1 MTQIVELGQ
10 KTLLVQID
18 TSEIVETDDGL
29 MLPCMNGETP
39 VTLRMPAEMKGKL
52 PVVPRRAT
60 VSGNCYLKV
69 GLNDDLQIE
78 GQEDMFVS
86 EMRVFEDIPTS
97 RDLVT
102 EVIEIPY

>member
-10 KTLLVQID
+10 KTLLVHID
-18 TSEIVETDDGL
+18 TSEIVETDEGVT
-29 MLPCMNGETP
+29 LPCMNGETP
-39 VTLRMPAEMKGKL
+39 ITLHMPASMMGDL

-60 VSGNCYLKV
+60 VSGNCYLKIS
-69 GLNDDLQIE
+69 LNDELQIE
-78 GQEDMFVS
+78 GQEDVFVT